1 MKTNLAKWFSIRKAS
16 KHGLGIKLKK
26 QKANHDLSNAELLAI
41 NGRHWDTHNSIEHLR
56 INETPSEWKV
66 LMDFTEF
73 KEFEL

>member
-1 MKTNLAKWFSIRKAS
+1 MKTNLAKWFSIRKGG

-26 QKANHDLSNAELLAI
+26 QKVNHDLSNAELLAV
-41 NGRHWDTHNSIEHLR
+41 NGRHWDTYNNIEHLR

-66 LMDFTEF
+66 LMNFGEF